1 MLRWLARCQ
10 TSILVAALN
19 DLPDADLDLA
29 VVLANVGLR
38 CLAPATVEQR
48 DSSGH
53 PVPRIGQALDQ
64 RINRSGR
71 VLTREGYD
79 LVGVF

>member
-48 DSSGH
+48 DGGGDARGGCKLSLAHDRGEVTNTFRCIC
-53 PVPRIGQALDQ
+53 PAQ
-64 RINRSGR
+64 
-71 VLTREGYD
+71 
-79 LVGVF
+79 